1 MMEQFITDVVE
12 LFDEKP
18 DFEIN
23 ENTIFKDLSGW
34 DSLVSLSLI
43 VMVSNDYGKSIDG
56 ETIRRCDT
64 IRELYQAVNG

>member
-1 MMEQFITDVVE
+1 MENFVVNLVSLLDETPEVDVDESTVFKE
-12 LFDEKP
+12 LP
-18 DFEIN
+18 
-23 ENTIFKDLSGW
+23 GW

>member
-1 MMEQFITDVVE
+1 MEQFITDVVE

-34 DSLVSLSLI
+34 DSLVSLSLL
-43 VMVSNDYGKSIDG
+43 VMVLNNYEKSIDG
-56 ETIRRCDT
+56 ETIRNCIT
-64 IRELYQAVNG
+64 IRDLFEVVNA

>member
-1 MMEQFITDVVE
+1 MENFVVNLVSLLDETPEVDVDESTVFKE
-12 LFDEKP
+12 LQ
-18 DFEIN
+18 
-23 ENTIFKDLSGW
+23 GW

-64 IRELYQAVNG
+64 IRELYEAVNG